1 MWVGSL
7 LTALFFSSCF
17 YGFFFPF
24 VFSIPKFNCD
34 LAQHRFLCV
43 YPNWGLL
50 IFLSLD
56 IYVFCQILEAE
67 GGGGGYPGLLCQILL
82 NGDRAAHFFLLFCLV
97 LCFPGLGIDLNATL

>member
-1 MWVGSL
+1 MWVGFL

-17 YGFFFPF
+17 YGFFFSF
-24 VFSIPKFNCD
+24 VFSIQKFNCD

-67 GGGGGYPGLLCQILL
+67 GGSGEHPGLLCQILL
-82 NGDRAAHFFLLFCLV
+82 NGDRAAYFFLLFCLV
-97 LCFPGLGIDLNATL
+97 LCFPGLGIELNATL